1 MSLATVAH
9 VRALV
14 NTTLDDDSLQAVIDR
29 EEAELVRRYGAHG
42 DGTTAAT
49 EIHEG
54 GLPSIWLRRKAVS
67 ITSITETYIGG
78 TSPTTLV
85 STDYY
90 RWTGRSQIVRLPAGT
105 LWGYRSSALTYDD
118 ANIWQPLV
126 TVVYVPEDDRSLRRM
141 VLIELTRIAVEQT
154 SMRSETFLTGYSYQA
169 PDWSKARANQY
180 SRLGFVSF

>member
-14 NTTLDDDSLQAVIDR
+14 TTALADDSLQTVIDR

-42 DGTTAAT
+42 DGSTAVT

-67 ITSITETYIGG
+67 ITSITETYVGG

-90 RWTGRSQIVRLPAGT
+90 RWAGRSQLIRLPAGT
-105 LWGYRSSALTYDD
+105 RWGYSNALTEDA

-126 TVVYVPEDDRSLRRM
+126 TVVYVPEDDRDLRRQ
-141 VLIELTRIAVEQT
+141 VIIELVRIAVEQT
-154 SMRSETFLTGYSYQA
+154 SMKSESFLTGYEYQA
-169 PDWSKARANQY
+169 PNWSTARAQQY
-180 SRLGFVSF
+180 RRLGYVSF